1 MGSDPRPGK
10 ARRAAS
16 AAGSDPGPSRAR
28 RAAGSD
34 PKPGRKPRAAGAGGS
49 DPEGAAEA
57 GLAYGRADQAASAE
71 RTDKARKK
79 RATPA
84 EPPKEAK
91 RRAAKA
97 PRPGRAAGAATADVA
112 SGAEAL
118 AGKEE
123 GIGVYA
129 ESGLHAGLKL
139 ALAGPEDR
147 FEVAVDGKV
156 VDLVRRTPRG
166 EELVEIQTKRLDK
179 IQSKV
184 LGLASGHRVRVVH
197 PVVAELSI
205 ARLSPETGELL
216 SERKSP
222 KRGDFLDLFDELVR
236 ATGLI
241 GARNVTVE
249 VLLVSCR
256 EIRCRDGTGSW
267 RRRGDRVLS
276 RDLGE
281 IRGSRSFSK
290 LSDWLA
296 LLPEDLAP
304 PWTSASLG
312 EALGIGADRAR
323 KILYS
328 YTAAGLVSEA
338 GREGRRKLYIPVSP
352 AKRGGRRRPA

>member
-1 MGSDPRPGK
+1 MVSDPKPGK
-10 ARRAAS
+10 ARRAA
-16 AAGSDPGPSRAR
+16 GGT
-28 RAAGSD
+28 GSD
-34 PKPGRKPRAAGAGGS
+34 PKPARKPRAASRTGS
-49 DPEGAAEA
+49 DPDAAAEA
-57 GLAYGRADQAASAE
+57 GPTYGLG
-71 RTDKARKK
+71 
-79 RATPA
+79 
-84 EPPKEAK
+84 
-91 RRAAKA
+91 
-97 PRPGRAAGAATADVA
+97 GRAAQAGRAGDPAGGA
-112 SGAEAL
+112 GAL

-139 ALAGPEDR
+139 ALAGPGDR

-156 VDLVRRTPRG
+156 VDLIRTTPHG

-179 IQSKV
+179 IQAKV
-184 LGLASGHRVRVVH
+184 LGLAAGHKVRVVH
-197 PVVAELSI
+197 PVLAELSI

-241 GARNVTVE
+241 GAKNVTVE

-256 EIRCRDGTGSW
+256 EIRCRDGSGSW
-267 RRRGDRVLS
+267 RRRGDRILS

-281 IRGSRSFSK
+281 VRGSRSFSRR
-290 LSDWLA
+290 SDWLA
-296 LLPEDLAP
+296 LLPQDLPP

-328 YTAAGLVSEA
+328 YTAAGLVAEA
-338 GREGRRKLYIPVSP
+338 GKEGRRKLYVPAAR
-352 AKRGGRRRPA
+352 AKRGGKRRPA

>member
-1 MGSDPRPGK
+1 M
-10 ARRAAS
+10 
-16 AAGSDPGPSRAR
+16 
-28 RAAGSD
+28 GSD
-34 PKPGRKPRAAGAGGS
+34 PKPGKARRGAAGAGS
-49 DPEGAAEA
+49 DSGAAAEA
-57 GLAYGRADQAASAE
+57 GPSYGHAS
-71 RTDKARKK
+71 RT
-79 RATPA
+79 
-84 EPPKEAK
+84 
-91 RRAAKA
+91 RRAA
-97 PRPGRAAGAATADVA
+97 AAAAATPG
-112 SGAEAL
+112 GAEVL
-118 AGKEE
+118 AGREE

-139 ALAGPEDR
+139 ALAGPGDR

-156 VDLVRRTPRG
+156 VDLVRTTSHG

-179 IQSKV
+179 IQAKV
-184 LGLASGHRVRVVH
+184 LGLAAGHKVRVVH
-197 PVVAELSI
+197 PVLAELSI

-216 SERKSP
+216 SERRSP
-222 KRGDFLDLFDELVR
+222 KRGDFLDVFDELVR

-241 GARNVTVE
+241 GARNVTIE

-267 RRRGDRVLS
+267 RRRGDRILS

-281 IRGSRSFSK
+281 IRASKSFSRR
-290 LSDWLA
+290 SDWLA
-296 LLPEDLAP
+296 LLPPDLAP

-338 GREGRRKLYIPVSP
+338 GREGRRKLYVPVP
-352 AKRGGRRRPA
+352 RPKRGSGQQPAGKVHR

>member
-1 MGSDPRPGK
+1 MGSDPKTGK
-10 ARRAAS
+10 ARQAA
-16 AAGSDPGPSRAR
+16 AGAGSDPGQAR
-28 RAAGSD
+28 KRRVAGSD
-34 PKPGRKPRAAGAGGS
+34 PKPGRKPRAAGAPGS
-49 DPEGAAEA
+49 DPETAAEA
-57 GLAYGRADQAASAE
+57 GLAYSQANAAPKRRRAKASAGAGCAASA
-71 RTDKARKK
+71 AS
-79 RATPA
+79 ATTS
-84 EPPKEAK
+84 
-91 RRAAKA
+91 
-97 PRPGRAAGAATADVA
+97 G
-112 SGAEAL
+112 GAEAL
-118 AGKEE
+118 AGREE

-139 ALAGPEDR
+139 ALAGPGDR

-156 VDLVRRTPRG
+156 VDLVRTTSRG

-184 LGLASGHRVRVVH
+184 LGLAAGHKVRVVH
-197 PVVAELSI
+197 PVLAELSI

-222 KRGDFLDLFDELVR
+222 KRGGFLDVFDELVR

-241 GARNVTVE
+241 GARNVTIE

-281 IRGSRSFSK
+281 IRDSKSFSK

-296 LLPEDLAP
+296 LLPPDLAP

-338 GREGRRKLYIPVSP
+338 GREGRRKLYVPVP
-352 AKRGGRRRPA
+352 RAKRGGKRRPA

>member
-1 MGSDPRPGK
+1 MGSDPRTGK
-10 ARRAAS
+10 ARRGAS
-16 AAGSDPGPSRAR
+16 AGGAEPRPARKAYATRVPGAS
-28 RAAGSD
+28 
-34 PKPGRKPRAAGAGGS
+34 
-49 DPEGAAEA
+49 PEAAAETLRGYGHA
-57 GLAYGRADQAASAE
+57 GLAD
-71 RTDKARKK
+71 
-79 RATPA
+79 
-84 EPPKEAK
+84 
-91 RRAAKA
+91 RAAV
-97 PRPGRAAGAATADVA
+97 ADA
-112 SGAEAL
+112 EGAEAL
-118 AGKEE
+118 AGAEE

-139 ALAGPEDR
+139 ALAGPGDR

-156 VDLVRRTPRG
+156 VDLVRSTPRG
-166 EELVEIQTKRLDK
+166 EELVEVQTKRLDK
-179 IQSKV
+179 IEAKV
-184 LGLASGHRVRVVH
+184 LGLAAGHRVRVVH

-222 KRGDFLDLFDELVR
+222 KRGDFLNLFDELVR

-241 GARNVTVE
+241 GAKNVTVE
-249 VLLVSCR
+249 VLLVSCH

-281 IRGSRSFSK
+281 IRASKTFSK
-290 LSDWLA
+290 RSDWLA
-296 LLPEDLAP
+296 LLPPGLEP

-328 YTAAGLVSEA
+328 YTAAGLVAES
-338 GREGRRKLYIPVSP
+338 GKEGRRKLYVPVASARRGKGRSP
-352 AKRGGRRRPA
+352 ARKVCR

>member
-1 MGSDPRPGK
+1 M
-10 ARRAAS
+10 
-16 AAGSDPGPSRAR
+16 
-28 RAAGSD
+28 GSD
-34 PKPGRKPRAAGAGGS
+34 PKPGRARRGAGRAGSDPKPARKPRAAGATGS
-49 DPEGAAEA
+49 DPGTVAEA
-57 GLAYGRADQAASAE
+57 RPAYGRAARAS
-71 RTDKARKK
+71 RSR
-79 RATPA
+79 
-84 EPPKEAK
+84 
-91 RRAAKA
+91 
-97 PRPGRAAGAATADVA
+97 RAAGAADAADATAMA
-112 SGAEAL
+112 TSSGSEAL
-118 AGKEE
+118 AGTEE

-139 ALAGPEDR
+139 ALAGPGSR

-156 VDLVRRTPRG
+156 VDLVRTTPHG

-179 IQSKV
+179 IQAKV
-184 LGLASGHRVRVVH
+184 LGLAARHRVRVVH

-222 KRGDFLDLFDELVR
+222 KRGVFLDLFDELVR

-249 VLLVSCR
+249 VLLVSCQ
-256 EIRCRDGTGSW
+256 EVRCRDGTGSW
-267 RRRGDRVLS
+267 RRRGDRILS
-276 RDLGE
+276 RELGE

-290 LSDWLA
+290 RSDWLA
-296 LLPEDLAP
+296 LLPEDLPP

-328 YTAAGLVSEA
+328 YMAAGLVAEA
-338 GREGRRKLYIPVSP
+338 GKEGRRKLYVPVARS
-352 AKRGGRRRPA
+352 KRADKQHRA

>member
-1 MGSDPRPGK
+1 MGSDPKPGK
-10 ARRAAS
+10 ARRG
-16 AAGSDPGPSRAR
+16 AGR
-28 RAAGSD
+28 AGSD
-34 PKPGRKPRAAGAGGS
+34 PKPARKPRAAGAAGS
-49 DPEGAAEA
+49 DPAAVAEAAEA
-57 GLAYGRADQAASAE
+57 GPDYVRAAGVSRAARSP
-71 RTDKARKK
+71 KK
-79 RATPA
+79 RASPSATA
-84 EPPKEAK
+84 KEADW
-91 RRAAKA
+91 RAGKA
-97 PRPGRAAGAATADVA
+97 PRRGRPGAAPTPTAMA
-112 SGAEAL
+112 TATAMATSSGSEAL
-118 AGKEE
+118 AGTEE

-139 ALAGPEDR
+139 ALAGPGSR

-156 VDLVRRTPRG
+156 VDLVRTTPHG

-179 IQSKV
+179 IQAKV
-184 LGLASGHRVRVVH
+184 LGLAARHRVRVVH

-222 KRGDFLDLFDELVR
+222 KRGVFLDLFDELVR

-249 VLLVSCR
+249 VLLVSCQ
-256 EIRCRDGTGSW
+256 EVRCRDGTGSW
-267 RRRGDRVLS
+267 RRRGDRILS
-276 RDLGE
+276 RELGE

-290 LSDWLA
+290 RSDWLA
-296 LLPEDLAP
+296 LLPEDLPP

-328 YTAAGLVSEA
+328 YMAAGLVAEA
-338 GREGRRKLYIPVSP
+338 GKEGRRKLYVPVARS
-352 AKRGGRRRPA
+352 KRADKQHRA

>member
-1 MGSDPRPGK
+1 MGSDPRQGK
-10 ARRAAS
+10 S
-16 AAGSDPGPSRAR
+16 R

-34 PKPGRKPRAAGAGGS
+34 PKPVRKPKTRGADAGRPRQKRAAGS
-49 DPEGAAEA
+49 DPITAAEA
-57 GLAYGRADQAASAE
+57 GPAYVHAVCAARAGDLGGES
-71 RTDKARKK
+71 
-79 RATPA
+79 
-84 EPPKEAK
+84 
-91 RRAAKA
+91 
-97 PRPGRAAGAATADVA
+97 
-112 SGAEAL
+112 EAL
-118 AGKEE
+118 AGTEE

-139 ALAGPEDR
+139 ALAGPGDR

-156 VDLVRRTPRG
+156 VDLVRATSRG

-179 IQSKV
+179 IQAKV
-184 LGLASGHRVRVVH
+184 LGLAVGHKVRVVH

-222 KRGDFLDLFDELVR
+222 KRGDFLNLFDELVR

-267 RRRGDRVLS
+267 RRRGDKVLS

-281 IRGSRSFSK
+281 IRASRSFSK
-290 LSDWLA
+290 RSDWLA
-296 LLPEDLAP
+296 LLPADLAP
-304 PWTSASLG
+304 PWTSTSLG

-328 YTAAGLVSEA
+328 YTAAGLVAEA
-338 GREGRRKLYIPVSP
+338 GKEGRRKLYVPVARS
-352 AKRGGRRRPA
+352 KRGGERRPA